1 MRLLKRVHYIFRFQ
15 VHTLST
21 KPGSSTNGLLGVS
34 TYCRLYVAKHQFI
47 SQLVELMVLKYST
60 VRRRAMF
67 VVPLLHRNTRAQH
80 VHTMDRTL
88 ASLVGSTV
96 AKSSAVNG
104 CAYHRHCLLLYVCNS
119 FQVKA
124 VVFLRSVAP
133 TDCVE
138 DIAARIC
145 KVFAQTPCVTATA
158 YAFALAAFRS
168 LKEFPMSFY

>member
-1 MRLLKRVHYIFRFQ
+1 MRWINRVPDNFRFQ
-15 VHTLST
+15 LHTLSA
-21 KPGSSTNGLLGVS
+21 KPGLSTNALFLVL
-34 TYCRLYVAKHQFI
+34 TYCRLYVLKHQFI

-60 VRRRAMF
+60 VRTRAMF

-124 VVFLRSVAP
+124 VVLLSSVML
-133 TDCVE
+133 TSCVE
-138 DIAARIC
+138 DIAVWASARC
-145 KVFAQTPCVTATA
+145 
-158 YAFALAAFRS
+158 
-168 LKEFPMSFY
+168 